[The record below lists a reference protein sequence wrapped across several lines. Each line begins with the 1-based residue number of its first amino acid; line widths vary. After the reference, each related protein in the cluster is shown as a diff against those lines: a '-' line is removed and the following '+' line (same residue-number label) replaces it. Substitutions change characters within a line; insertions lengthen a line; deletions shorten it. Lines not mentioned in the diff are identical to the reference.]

1 MLSKDEQLLAYKIK
15 VNNLENELK
24 ILRSKTDKEPLL
36 IMALRQSGEQIKD
49 LRHRLRVY
57 QTFDEYERKIANE

>member
-1 MLSKDEQLLAYKIK
+1 MLNKDEQLLAYKIK

-24 ILRSKTDKEPLL
+24 ILRSKTDKVPLL

-49 LRHRLRVY
+49 LRRQLRVY

>member
-1 MLSKDEQLLAYKIK
+1 MLSKDEQLIAYKIK

-24 ILRSKTDKEPLL
+24 ILRNKTDKETLL

-57 QTFDEYERKIANE
+57 ETFDEYERKIANE